1 MTSASKV
8 PGPSPAPLGDQVT
21 DGDGRQQRGGNRLP
35 SRGDRADPRWVKTE
49 KGEHLKGR
57 RVRDTAPEVALRR
70 ALHRLGF
77 RFRLQR
83 RVAPRCTADFVLP
96 KHHVAVFVDG
106 CFWHGCPEHGA
117 REFRGPNASRWA
129 EKIQTNQARDR
140 RNDHAARESGW
151 EVVRIWE
158 CEIRQDPEAAA
169 QRVAEVARAGT
180 TSTRPLSSG
189 PR

>member
-1 MTSASKV
+1 MTSPPKA
-8 PGPSPAPLGDQVT
+8 PGPSPAPLDDQAA
-21 DGDGRQQRGGNRLP
+21 DGRCEQQGERRPPSGG
-35 SRGDRADPRWVKTE
+35 GGAAGRWVKTE

-57 RVRDTAPEVALRR
+57 RARDTAPEVALRR

-96 KHHVAVFVDG
+96 KHHLAVFVDG

-140 RNDHAARESGW
+140 RNDQAARESGW
-151 EVVRIWE
+151 QVIRIWE
-158 CEIRQDPEAAA
+158 CEIRKDPEAAA
-169 QRVAEVARAGT
+169 QRVAEATRVGT
-180 TSTRPLSSG
+180 ANPPIASDTV
-189 PR
+189 

>member
-1 MTSASKV
+1 M
-8 PGPSPAPLGDQVT
+8 
-21 DGDGRQQRGGNRLP
+21 R
-35 SRGDRADPRWVKTE
+35 TE

-57 RVRDTAPEVALRR
+57 RARDTAPEVALRR

-96 KHHVAVFVDG
+96 KHHLAVFVDG

-129 EKIQTNQARDR
+129 EKIQTNQARDQ
-140 RNDHAARESGW
+140 RNNQSVRDSGW
-151 EVVRIWE
+151 QVIRIWE
-158 CEIRQDPEAAA
+158 CEIRKDPEAAA
-169 QRVAEVARAGT
+169 QRVAEATRGGT
-180 TSTRPLSSG
+180 ATPPIDSDPM
-189 PR
+189 